1 MVMSKDDVGTKS
13 GTIWLL
19 LSDKGKLSVRELG
32 EFTNCKGSL
41 IFLALGWLLRED
53 KIQIFDI
60 NGILYVELKKCGSE
74 LYY

>member
-1 MVMSKDDVGTKS
+1 MSKDDVGTKS

-19 LSDKGKLSVRELG
+19 LSNRGKLSIREIG
-32 EFTNCKGSL
+32 EFTNCRDSL

-53 KIQIFDI
+53 KVRFIDE
-60 NGILYVELKKCGSE
+60 NGVLYAELNQCGSD